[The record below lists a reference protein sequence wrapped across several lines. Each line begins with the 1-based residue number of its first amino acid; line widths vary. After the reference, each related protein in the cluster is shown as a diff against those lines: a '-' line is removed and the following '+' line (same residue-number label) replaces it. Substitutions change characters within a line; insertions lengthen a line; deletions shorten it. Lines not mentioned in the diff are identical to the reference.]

1 MSNILTGGRILVH
14 SRARDTCLELS
25 GHNQEVNC
33 LDAKGGLIV
42 SGSRDRTARMWT
54 LTSSHPRD
62 TFPMSDRVWSVAIS
76 PTLRL
81 LLCAALNAAMR
92 LTAQPCPLRVRSV
105 TG

>member
-1 MSNILTGGRILVH
+1 MKQCLHAPDIVLKHLCYSEGRILVH

-54 LTSSHPRD
+54 LTSSHPE
-62 TFPMSDRVWSVAIS
+62 TPSPWPTECGLLPSV
-76 PTLRL
+76 PH
-81 LLCAALNAAMR
+81 
-92 LTAQPCPLRVRSV
+92 
-105 TG
+105 